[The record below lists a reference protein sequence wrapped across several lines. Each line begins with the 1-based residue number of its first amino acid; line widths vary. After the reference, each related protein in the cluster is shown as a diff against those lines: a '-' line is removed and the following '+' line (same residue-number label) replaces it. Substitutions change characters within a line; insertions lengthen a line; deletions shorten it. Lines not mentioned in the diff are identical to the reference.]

1 MSARRMAIGAC
12 LFGAWLAATPA
23 AAEIY
28 QWKDEQGKTV
38 FSERPPPGSDAKVV
52 KPKSGKPS
60 SNATEKLRQD
70 RERILPS
77 AEKPKEQDKKPKE
90 LTEEQLEQ
98 KAEACAQAR
107 DALAKLQANNR
118 PRYETEDGKIAH
130 MSEDMQAERM
140 ADAEKKVGD
149 YCN

>member
-1 MSARRMAIGAC
+1 MSVQRGVWGQCLLGAM
-12 LFGAWLAATPA
+12 LIALAAPVL
-23 AAEIY
+23 AEIY

-52 KPKSGKPS
+52 KPKTGKPS
-60 SNATEKLRQD
+60 SNASEKLRQD
-70 RERILPS
+70 RERIVPPV
-77 AEKPKEQDKKPKE
+77 EKPKEQKPKE

-107 DALAKLQANNR
+107 DALALLQANNR

-130 MSEDMQAERM
+130 MSQEMHAERV
-140 ADAEKKVGD
+140 ADAEKKVSD

>member
-1 MSARRMAIGAC
+1 MSVQR
-12 LFGAWLAATPA
+12 GAWGLCLLGATLISFAPPVS
-23 AAEIY
+23 AEIY

-52 KPKSGKPS
+52 TPKTGKPS
-60 SNATEKLRQD
+60 SNAREKLRQD
-70 RERILPS
+70 RERIVPS
-77 AEKPKEQDKKPKE
+77 AEKPTKQQPKE
-90 LTEEQLEQ
+90 LTEEQIEQ

-107 DALAKLQANNR
+107 DALALLQANNR

-130 MSEDMQAERM
+130 MSPEMQAERV
-140 ADAEKKVGD
+140 ADAEKKVSD